1 MNILKNLI
9 IVFLI
14 FIGGCST
21 TSHSSIKGSGKT
33 ENPPIA
39 NYTPLIIAHRGASD
53 LEPEHT
59 VLSYKRAIKDKADF
73 IEIDL
78 RQTKDG
84 ELVAIHDK
92 DVERTTNGKGKVQE
106 LTLSQLKK
114 LNAGKD
120 QKIMTIE
127 EIIKEFGLSTNYYIE
142 TREDNNGNLVME
154 QKLIDLLNKYKLI
167 AKHKVVLQSFSEKSL
182 KKLHSINKD
191 IPLMRLLGDEEVESL
206 TSDTLKNIKKYAY
219 AVGPNAKL
227 VDESVVKKVH
237 AANLKIHVF
246 FDAENERKLTKE
258 MLDLKVD
265 GLFTNNPSYTLDN
278 LKQPKTE

>member
-21 TSHSSIKGSGKT
+21 ASHSSIKGSGNT
-33 ENPPIA
+33 ENPPVG
-39 NYTPLIIAHRGASD
+39 NYNPLIIAHRGASD

-59 VLSYKRAIKDKADF
+59 VLSYKRAIKDKANF

-78 RQTKDG
+78 RPTKDG
-84 ELVAIHDK
+84 KLVAIHDK

-114 LNAGKD
+114 FNAGKG
-120 QKIMTIE
+120 QKILTIE
-127 EIIKEFGLSTNYYIE
+127 EIIKEFGLSTNYYVE
-142 TREDNNGNLVME
+142 TREDNNGNLIME
-154 QKLIDLLNKYKLI
+154 QELVDILNKYNLI

-191 IPLMRLLGDEEVESL
+191 IPLVRLLGDEEVKSL

-227 VDESVVKKVH
+227 VDESVVKRVH
-237 AANLKIHVF
+237 DANLKIHVF
-246 FDAENERKLTKE
+246 FDAENERKLTKK
-258 MLDLKVD
+258 MLGLKVD
-265 GLFTNNPSYTLDN
+265 GLFTNDPAYTLN
-278 LKQPKTE
+278 ELK

>member
-21 TSHSSIKGSGKT
+21 ASHSSIKGSEKT
-33 ENPPIA
+33 ENPPIS
-39 NYTPLIIAHRGASD
+39 NYTPLIIAHRGASG

-59 VLSYKRAIKDKADF
+59 VLSYKRAIQDKADF

-84 ELVAIHDK
+84 KLVAIHDK

-114 LNAGKD
+114 FNAGKG
-120 QKIMTIE
+120 QKILTIE

-154 QKLIDLLNKYKLI
+154 QELVDILNKYNLI

-182 KKLHSINKD
+182 KKLHSKNKD
-191 IPLMRLLGDEEVESL
+191 IPLVRLLGDEEVKSL
-206 TSDTLKNIKKYAY
+206 TSDTLKSIKKYAY

-227 VDESVVKKVH
+227 VDETVVKRVH
-237 AANLKIHVF
+237 ASNLKIHVF
-246 FDAENERKLTKE
+246 FDAENERKLTKK
-258 MLDLKVD
+258 MLGLEVD
-265 GLFTNNPSYTLDN
+265 GLFTNDPAYTLN
-278 LKQPKTE
+278 ELK

>member
-21 TSHSSIKGSGKT
+21 TSYSSINGSGKT
-33 ENPPIA
+33 ENPPID
-39 NYTPLIIAHRGASD
+39 NYNPLIIAHRGASG

-59 VLSYKRAIKDKADF
+59 VLSYKRAIQDKADF

-84 ELVAIHDK
+84 KLVAIHDK

-114 LNAGKD
+114 FNAGKG
-120 QKIMTIE
+120 QKILTIE

-154 QKLIDLLNKYKLI
+154 QELVDILNKYNLI

-191 IPLMRLLGDEEVESL
+191 IPLVRLLGDEEVKSL
-206 TSDTLKNIKKYAY
+206 TSDTLKSIKKYAY

-227 VDESVVKKVH
+227 VDETVVKRVH
-237 AANLKIHVF
+237 ASNLKIHVF
-246 FDAENERKLTKE
+246 FDAENERKLTKK
-258 MLDLKVD
+258 MLGLKVD
-265 GLFTNNPSYTLDN
+265 GLFTNDPAYTLN
-278 LKQPKTE
+278 VLK

>member
-14 FIGGCST
+14 FLGGCST
-21 TSHSSIKGSGKT
+21 TSHSSIKGSVKT
-33 ENPPIA
+33 ENPPIS
-39 NYTPLIIAHRGASD
+39 NYNPLIIAHRGASG

-59 VLSYKRAIKDKADF
+59 LLSYKRAIKDKTDF

-84 ELVAIHDK
+84 KLVAIHDK
-92 DVERTTNGKGKVQE
+92 DVKRTTNGKGKVQE

-114 LNAGKD
+114 FNAGKG
-120 QKIMTIE
+120 QKILTIE

-154 QKLIDLLNKYKLI
+154 QELVDILNKYNLI
-167 AKHKVVLQSFSEKSL
+167 VKHKVVLQSFSEKSL

-191 IPLMRLLGDEEVESL
+191 IPLVRLIGDEEVKSL
-206 TSDTLKNIKKYAY
+206 TRDTLKDIKKYAY

-227 VDESVVKKVH
+227 VDESVVKRVH
-237 AANLKIHVF
+237 DANLKIHVF
-246 FDAENERKLTKE
+246 FDAENERKLTKK
-258 MLDLKVD
+258 MLGLKVD
-265 GLFTNNPSYTLDN
+265 GLFTNDPAYTLN
-278 LKQPKTE
+278 ELK

>member
-1 MNILKNLI
+1 MKNAIYLLLI
-9 IVFLI
+9 CLI
-14 FIGGCST
+14 FVMSGCSVSE
-21 TSHSSIKGSGKT
+21 TSAVKGSGKSA
-33 ENPPIA
+33 PKA
-39 NYTPLIIAHRGASD
+39 SNYHPLMIAHRGASE

-59 VLSYKRAIKDKADF
+59 LLSYKRAINDKADF

-114 LNAGKD
+114 LNVGKD

-154 QKLIDLLNKYKLI
+154 QKLIDILNKYKLI

-206 TSDTLKNIKKYAY
+206 TSDTLKNIKKYAF

-227 VDESVVKKVH
+227 VDESVIKKVH

-246 FDAENERKLTKE
+246 FDAQNEKTQTKK
-258 MLDLKVD
+258 MLRFRVD
-265 GLFTNNPSYTLDN
+265 GLFTNNPAYTKKLLDSS
-278 LKQPKTE
+278 K